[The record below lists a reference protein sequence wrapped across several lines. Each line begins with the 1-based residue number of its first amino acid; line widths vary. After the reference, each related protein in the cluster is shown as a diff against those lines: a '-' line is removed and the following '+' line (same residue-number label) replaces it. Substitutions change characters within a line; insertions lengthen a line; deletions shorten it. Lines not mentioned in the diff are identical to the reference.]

1 MSKPAVKKTAPTPKR
16 DESRNMPKMRSPV
29 RAATILLGSRRM
41 TRETGNAYR
50 DAPLWHHWPTMIA
63 GLRAKRDAQ
72 GPLRSAGQVVR
83 ATGMRVA

>member
-41 TRETGNAYR
+41 TRETDR
-50 DAPLWHHWPTMIA
+50 
-63 GLRAKRDAQ
+63 
-72 GPLRSAGQVVR
+72 
-83 ATGMRVA
+83 